1 MKQKIETGAQ
11 ARAAI
16 REIQRKTRWSLLR
29 VSKEAALQRETIR
42 KVQLGLTVNPGLTV
56 RNNLAILLNR
66 VKMMDGVKP

>member
-29 VSKEAALQRETIR
+29 TAKESGIERETLR
-42 KVQLGLTVNPGLTV
+42 KVQLGMTVNPGLTV

-66 VKMMDGVKP
+66 VKLMEGVK